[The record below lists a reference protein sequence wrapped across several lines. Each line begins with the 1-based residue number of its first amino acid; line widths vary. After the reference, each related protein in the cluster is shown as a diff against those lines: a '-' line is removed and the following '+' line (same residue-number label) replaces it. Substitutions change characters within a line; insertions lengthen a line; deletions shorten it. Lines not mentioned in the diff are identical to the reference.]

1 MPAPSYPITGA
12 VLPHDQGN
20 ILCGIKINIIL
31 QTMVRSYK
39 RKTERGVYGNTVQV
53 LGLFWRKIII
63 IKCVTINEH
72 IIVIAHLFH

>member
-12 VLPHDQGN
+12 VLPHDHGN

-39 RKTERGVYGNTVQV
+39 RKTERGAYGNEQLRLALEDVGV
-53 LGLFWRKIII
+53 G
-63 IKCVTINEH
+63 
-72 IIVIAHLFH
+72 